1 VNKGEAVT
9 SLGADERRAWQKKGH
24 GVAADICF
32 DCGSVARD
40 KKKRRRGACGCVHV
54 EGEGGSERGP

>member
-9 SLGADERRAWQKKGH
+9 CLGVDKRRGWQKKGH
-24 GVAADICF
+24 AVAADICF
-32 DCGSVARD
+32 ECGSVARG
-40 KKKRRRGACGCVHV
+40 KEKRRRGTCGCIHV